1 MNPLTAYPSVP
12 RPDVGRVPPPS
23 SAFDWLR
30 VASIVATRPGRA
42 NQSEAPADGRDGMLI
57 YSSTGQKLRAAILCG
72 CGGTAAPA
80 TALMPQRGVDSRGH
94 VIREQN
100 PLVRLPYGQHNGYT
114 NFIGALAVRAART
127 VPVIQAYRYAGQLP
141 LDQQPKIRK
150 PAPWLDPTLG
160 RP

>member
-1 MNPLTAYPSVP
+1 MRYLFAQE
-12 RPDVGRVPPPS
+12 RPDIDRVPPKA

-30 VASIVATRPGRA
+30 VASMQNPRPGAA
-42 NQSEAPADGRDGMLI
+42 NQSEAPYETEVDDLRIWTD
-57 YSSTGQKLRAAILCG
+57 YGQRLRAKILCA

-80 TALMPQRGVDSRGH
+80 TALSPQRGIDSRGH

-127 VPVIQAYRYAGQLP
+127 VPVIQAYRYAGQMP

>member
-1 MNPLTAYPSVP
+1 VQSYASIP
-12 RPDVGRVPPPS
+12 RPDIDRVPPRG

-30 VASIVATRPGRA
+30 VASIVATRPGIS
-42 NQSEAPADGRDGMLI
+42 NQSEAPYEESRNQGQRI
-57 YSSTGQKLRAAILCG
+57 YSSQGQALRRAILCS
-72 CGGTAAPA
+72 CGGDAMPA
-80 TALMPQRGVDSRGH
+80 TALMPQRGIDSRGH
-94 VIREQN
+94 VVREQN

-127 VPVIQAYRYAGQLP
+127 IPVINAYRYGGQLP
-141 LDQQPKIRK
+141 LDQQPKLRK